1 MFCVDRCFSL
11 YKLCGDYFLTCFI
24 LLLVSTWCCDST
36 AFQKWK
42 RKLIICFL
50 CICREGPLLVV
61 ASGRDTVS
69 VAAAVKKLAPEATF
83 VIQVRGR
90 LYFELLP
97 PLPVFSFLLQP
108 G

>member
-1 MFCVDRCFSL
+1 M
-11 YKLCGDYFLTCFI
+11 
-24 LLLVSTWCCDST
+24 
-36 AFQKWK
+36 
-42 RKLIICFL
+42 
-50 CICREGPLLVV
+50 V

-83 VIQVRGR
+83 VIQVRGS

>member
-1 MFCVDRCFSL
+1 
-11 YKLCGDYFLTCFI
+11 
-24 LLLVSTWCCDST
+24 
-36 AFQKWK
+36 
-42 RKLIICFL
+42 
-50 CICREGPLLVV
+50 VV

-69 VAAAVKKLAPEATF
+69 VAAAVKKLAPEDTF

-97 PLPVFSFLLQP
+97 PLPVLSFLLQP